1 MEFSVIDRD
10 VCGGHQ
16 VEMMGC
22 PWPEASGMLDL
33 AEVLNKLR
41 HLGCSV
47 DMASNG
53 FAVLEAIE
61 RQSYDIILMNICMPK
76 MDGLKTAQIVRQRMR
91 NNGPKIIALTANCL
105 PGFREKCPDAG
116 MNDYI
121 GKPVTLHELAEV
133 LGKHWPSH

>member
-53 FAVLEAIE
+53 FACPGGHRAAI
-61 RQSYDIILMNICMPK
+61 I
-76 MDGLKTAQIVRQRMR
+76 
-91 NNGPKIIALTANCL
+91 
-105 PGFREKCPDAG
+105 
-116 MNDYI
+116 
-121 GKPVTLHELAEV
+121 
-133 LGKHWPSH
+133 